1 MAPKLDIS
9 LPTAALLFSKA
20 NLHSSPS
27 VDGKIEKNKP
37 YHDPLFCANKRA
49 YVKGRLVR
57 LHQKF
62 VIQWPIKKMF
72 KICFISYDHLTS

>member
-1 MAPKLDIS
+1 MAPNLDSS
-9 LPTAALLFSKA
+9 LSTAALLLSKA

-27 VDGKIEKNKP
+27 VDGKIEKINP
-37 YHDPLFCANKRA
+37 IMTHFFCANERA

-57 LHQKF
+57 IHQKF

-72 KICFISYDHLTS
+72 KICPISYDRLT